1 AGGDRGRSR
10 GEDPHRSLPYLVAA
24 SPHRRPG
31 DRFGRAGCGVAEDG
45 DLRVRAH
52 RHADAPGGV
61 AVLGL
66 GDHGDRYRLGAVRS
80 VRGAGPDGPQADGRL
95 HLRQP
100 YGLHRPGPGCGGSGR
115 RGCRAGPLGGGHR
128 CGGADGQP
136 RVDHRRAV
144 PAGGGAAGSGPHPCH
159 GVLRRAGRARAEGA
173 EQARSVA
180 VTGAVVQMVSHG
192 LITAALFLLA
202 GVMQDRAGTY
212 DMGSYGGLA
221 GPAPRYAALFAVG
234 AFASLGLPGFSG
246 FIAEFQIFA
255 GSIAV
260 APVTAIALPGILVTA
275 ALFLRA
281 LQQVF
286 TGPTEGRSPGF
297 ADLRV
302 RELWSVGPLLA
313 LSVLIGVLPRVLLEV
328 IEPASAALV
337 SLVGR

>member
-1 AGGDRGRSR
+1 MKPGTQVWAVLVAFAGWLVVLCGLRLAPVSVDPEADLEGINLAGTAHDGQHLHVLAVGEVPRPVGDGAVPPEVV
-10 GEDPHRSLPYLVAA
+10 EDPA
-24 SPHRRPG
+24 
-31 DRFGRAGCGVAEDG
+31 
-45 DLRVRAH
+45 
-52 RHADAPGGV
+52 
-61 AVLGL
+61 
-66 GDHGDRYRLGAVRS
+66 
-80 VRGAGPDGPQADGRL
+80 
-95 HLRQP
+95 
-100 YGLHRPGPGCGGSGR
+100 
-115 RGCRAGPLGGGHR
+115 
-128 CGGADGQP
+128 
-136 RVDHRRAV
+136 
-144 PAGGGAAGSGPHPCH
+144 
-159 GVLRRAGRARAEGA
+159 
-173 EQARSVA
+173 
-180 VTGAVVQMVSHG
+180 
-192 LITAALFLLA
+192 
-202 GVMQDRAGTY
+202 
-212 DMGSYGGLA
+212 GLA

-260 APVTAIALPGILVTA
+260 APITAIALPGILVTA

-286 TGPTEGRSPGF
+286 TGPMEGRSPGF